1 MNLAD
6 ELAKV
11 VEKKV
16 QIDEEYEE
24 IWLNKIFGELWKFY
38 SFLYYQ
44 TRDIKN
50 KTFGFSVEK
59 PRRLNYFKARIYF
72 NGKYQEL
79 TKETIAF
86 LVIKSDFDSK
96 LLEDILANFCIGNNF
111 AFEILSN
118 QRICNENRN

>member
-6 ELAKV
+6 DLAEV
-11 VEKKV
+11 IKKKL

-24 IWLNKIFGELWKFY
+24 IWLNKIYGELWKFF
-38 SFLYYQ
+38 SFIDYP

-59 PRRLNYFKARIYF
+59 PRRVNYFKAQIQF

-79 TKETIAF
+79 TKEIIAF
-86 LVIKSDFDSK
+86 LIIKSDFDSK
-96 LLEDILANFCIGNNF
+96 LLENILAKFCISNNF
-111 AFEILSN
+111 IYKILSD
-118 QRICNENRN
+118 QRI